1 MLHPAYLIDPMQHV
15 IGSNF
20 IELCYT
26 VQNYSLQ
33 CNIRGTKMIIT
44 NEAVAISRI
53 LMANIQVPKNQV
65 SAYVGAIFF
74 FGDNNILLTVWHI
87 QDGTATCFYADDES
101 SHFSPF
107 NQPLEEVTPLI
118 ARFGFRQ
125 RARQF

>member
-44 NEAVAISRI
+44 NEAVALSRI

-74 FGDNNILLTVWHI
+74 FGDNNI
-87 QDGTATCFYADDES
+87 
-101 SHFSPF
+101 
-107 NQPLEEVTPLI
+107 
-118 ARFGFRQ
+118 
-125 RARQF
+125 